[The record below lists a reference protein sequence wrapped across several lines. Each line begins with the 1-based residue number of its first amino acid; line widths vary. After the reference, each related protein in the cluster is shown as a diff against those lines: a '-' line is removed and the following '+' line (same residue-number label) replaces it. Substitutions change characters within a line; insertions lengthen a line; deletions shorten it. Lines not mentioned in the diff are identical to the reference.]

1 MKPAELL
8 LSILL
13 ITHIGR
19 TQIDLPSGY
28 TSVEMDVNGI
38 LRENHKEF
46 DNVTDA
52 INGHKKAL
60 YMNGID
66 TSKTIVNQIKYPNT
80 PLFSFFYKKN
90 DWSIKNG
97 YQIMG
102 NLNQI
107 GFGVFDDRKITPLLT
122 LQHDNKVYVYNTDFS
137 LLDKA
142 SLTNEHNIS
151 LSKIKDIYRTDHLD
165 SFYTLNIE

>member
-90 DWSIKNG
+90 
-97 YQIMG
+97 
-102 NLNQI
+102 NQDNVYI
-107 GFGVFDDRKITPLLT
+107 TFVTRGTTGFESVFLECDIEYIDLFESDGVMLYFDPKINKRK
-122 LQHDNKVYVYNTDFS
+122 
-137 LLDKA
+137 
-142 SLTNEHNIS
+142 
-151 LSKIKDIYRTDHLD
+151 DHE
-165 SFYTLNIE
+165 F

>member
-13 ITHIGR
+13 ISHLGI
-19 TQIDLPSGY
+19 TQIDLPSGRI
-28 TSVEMDVNGI
+28 SVEMDVNGI

-90 DWSIKNG
+90 
-97 YQIMG
+97 
-102 NLNQI
+102 NQDNVYI
-107 GFGVFDDRKITPLLT
+107 TFVTRGTTGFESVFLECDIEYIDLFESDGVMLYFDPKINKRK
-122 LQHDNKVYVYNTDFS
+122 
-137 LLDKA
+137 
-142 SLTNEHNIS
+142 
-151 LSKIKDIYRTDHLD
+151 DHE
-165 SFYTLNIE
+165 F

>member
-13 ITHIGR
+13 ITQIGR

-28 TSVEMDVNGI
+28 TSVEMDASGI

-60 YMNGID
+60 HMNGID

-90 DWSIKNG
+90 
-97 YQIMG
+97 
-102 NLNQI
+102 NQDNVYI
-107 GFGVFDDRKITPLLT
+107 TFVTRGTTGFESVFLECDIEYIDLFESDGVMLYFDPKINKRK
-122 LQHDNKVYVYNTDFS
+122 
-137 LLDKA
+137 
-142 SLTNEHNIS
+142 
-151 LSKIKDIYRTDHLD
+151 DHE
-165 SFYTLNIE
+165 F

>member
-13 ITHIGR
+13 ISHLGI

-28 TSVEMDVNGI
+28 ISVEMDVNGI

-90 DWSIKNG
+90 
-97 YQIMG
+97 
-102 NLNQI
+102 NQDNVYI
-107 GFGVFDDRKITPLLT
+107 TFVTRGTTGFESVFLECDIEYIDLFESDGVMLYFDPKINKRK
-122 LQHDNKVYVYNTDFS
+122 
-137 LLDKA
+137 
-142 SLTNEHNIS
+142 
-151 LSKIKDIYRTDHLD
+151 DHE
-165 SFYTLNIE
+165 F

>member
-28 TSVEMDVNGI
+28 TSVEMDASGI

-90 DWSIKNG
+90 
-97 YQIMG
+97 
-102 NLNQI
+102 NQDNVYI
-107 GFGVFDDRKITPLLT
+107 TFVTRGTTGFESVFLECDIEYIDLFESDGVMLYFDPKINKRK
-122 LQHDNKVYVYNTDFS
+122 
-137 LLDKA
+137 
-142 SLTNEHNIS
+142 
-151 LSKIKDIYRTDHLD
+151 DHE
-165 SFYTLNIE
+165 F